1 MIKFDP
7 SLLLQAFGLI
17 FLTLGM
23 AARLGIWKKWYWRSK
38 GSMYGYIPLGL
49 LFLLYSFY
57 EPMKAR
63 LGASFWMFQSL
74 FGVLIL
80 VGGWWSVRPPGFIKP
95 TWVRWIEVYPRD
107 VRQAM
112 ERAATDDPS
121 WDQHVTNPEAIE
133 AWARALKYKNP
144 RTKANSKA
152 KK

>member
-1 MIKFDP
+1 MIKFEP

-17 FLTLGM
+17 FLALGM
-23 AARLGIWKKWYWRSK
+23 AARIGIWKKWYWRTK

-74 FGVLIL
+74 FGVLVL
-80 VGGWWSVRPPGFIKP
+80 VGAWWSVRTPRFIKP
-95 TWVRWIEVYPRD
+95 AWVRWIEVYPRD

-112 ERAATDDPS
+112 ERAATDDPG

-144 RTKANSKA
+144 RSKANSKA